1 MGRERRK
8 ISMLVIITCDCMA
21 CTNRAA
27 SVPHPNAIKQFSP
40 DCCSHLVSGTIDF
53 LESIV
58 IPYLKTK
65 PISHE
70 YE

>member
-1 MGRERRK
+1 
-8 ISMLVIITCDCMA
+8 MA

-53 LESIV
+53 FESIV
-58 IPYLKTK
+58 MPYLKK
-65 PISHE
+65 NI
-70 YE
+70 YILI